1 MNPFQ
6 YIASINNT
14 KKDLMVDEEAE
25 KAYGQFMVARG
36 LSYFQDTV
44 LFANEM
50 NVVPGI
56 DNRMHYDFLRLAI
69 RPRKR
74 FSKWMKKTVPARI
87 ETIKEYYGYS
97 DAKAEA
103 ISDLISD
110 DDIKAMKNVLS
121 KGGKK
126 R

>member
-14 KKDLMVDEEAE
+14 KKDLMVDDEAE
-25 KAYGQFMVARG
+25 KAYTPFMVNRG

-50 NVVPGI
+50 NRAAHI
-56 DNRMHYDFLRLAI
+56 DNRMQYDFLRLAI

-74 FSKWMKKTVPARI
+74 FSKWMKKVVPARI

-110 DDIKAMKNVLS
+110 DDIKAMKDVLS

>member
-14 KKDLMVDEEAE
+14 KKDLMVDDEAE
-25 KAYGQFMVARG
+25 KAYTPFIVNRG
-36 LSYFQDTV
+36 LSYFSDTV
-44 LFANEM
+44 LLANEM
-50 NVVPGI
+50 NRAGHI
-56 DNRMHYDFLRLAI
+56 DNRMQYDFLRLAI

-74 FSKWMKKTVPARI
+74 FSKWMKKTVPVRM

-110 DDIKAMKNVLS
+110 DDIKAMKDVLS

>member
-14 KKDLMVDEEAE
+14 KKDLMVDDEAE
-25 KAYGQFMVARG
+25 KAYTPFMVNRG

-50 NVVPGI
+50 NRAAHI
-56 DNRMHYDFLRLAI
+56 DNRMQYDFLRLAI

-74 FSKWMKKTVPARI
+74 FSKWMKKVVPARI

-126 R
+126 K

>member
-1 MNPFQ
+1 
-6 YIASINNT
+6 
-14 KKDLMVDEEAE
+14 MVDDEAE
-25 KAYGQFMVARG
+25 KAYTPFMVNRG
-36 LSYFQDTV
+36 LSYFQDNV

-50 NVVPGI
+50 NRAAHI
-56 DNRMHYDFLRLAI
+56 DNRMQYDFLRLAI

-74 FSKWMKKTVPARI
+74 FSKWMKKVVPARI

-110 DDIKAMKNVLS
+110 DDIKAMKDVLS

>member
-1 MNPFQ
+1 
-6 YIASINNT
+6 
-14 KKDLMVDEEAE
+14 MVDDEAE

-44 LFANEM
+44 MLANEM
-50 NVVPGI
+50 NAKPHI

-126 R
+126 K